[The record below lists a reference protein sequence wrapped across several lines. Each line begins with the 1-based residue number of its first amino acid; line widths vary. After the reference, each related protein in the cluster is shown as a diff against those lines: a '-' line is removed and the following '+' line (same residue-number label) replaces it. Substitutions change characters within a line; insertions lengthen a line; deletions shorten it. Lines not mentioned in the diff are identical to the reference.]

1 MKQPLRKNKPHK
13 KFNNQWGTVYSRNL
27 AEFTKEEIMEM
38 CSKNEVDIR
47 VPRRDD
53 NWLIIIELEYEK
65 DTRTHK

>member
-1 MKQPLRKNKPHK
+1 MFKTP
-13 KFNNQWGTVYSRNL
+13 WGIVYSRNL
-27 AEFTKEEIMEM
+27 AEFVKEEIMEM